1 MDNNK
6 IKSKNY
12 AIKKIISNEFLKKL
26 IKDMPSSPKSKIDDD
41 EKNKVKINTEEL
53 NKIKRYAPWNL
64 KESFC

>member
-26 IKDMPSSPKSKIDDD
+26 IKDMPSSPKSKMDDD